1 MSLKKEDI
9 LARLSESGIEYNN
22 IDHPAVYTIEEML
35 QVGLPDTDRV
45 AKNLFLRDDKKH
57 YYLLTVPEDRKV
69 NMKELRSILSSR
81 PLSFARPEELDS
93 VLGVISGAVTPFGLL
108 NDGEKRVTMVFDNYF
123 RGGLIGVHPVDNT
136 ATVFLG
142 FEDLVG
148 VVAPFAKE
156 VVFIDL

>member
-9 LARLSESGIEYNN
+9 LTRLSESGIEYDN

-35 QVGLPDTDRV
+35 QVGLPHTDRV

-81 PLSFARPEELDS
+81 PLSFAKPEELDI

-108 NDGEKRVTMVFDNYF
+108 NDSEKRVTMVFDNYF
-123 RGGLIGVHPVDNT
+123 KGGLIGVHPVDNT

-142 FEDLVG
+142 FEELVG
-148 VVAPFAKE
+148 VVTPYAKE
-156 VVFIDL
+156 VIFIDL